1 MTNNSNEEVR
11 DILALQERIGRK
23 LDELQF
29 VDQEAQGEIIH
40 HLAEVAVLGRKLADN
55 SLKQF
60 LSLPPDQKEKLA
72 DLVVDI
78 QTDLDEIKEAI
89 SDMEASLLK
98 LVNFLNP

>member
-1 MTNNSNEEVR
+1 MTNTFNEEVQDIR
-11 DILALQERIGRK
+11 DLQKRISHK
-23 LDELQF
+23 LDQLQF
-29 VDQEAQGEIIH
+29 VDQEAGGEIIH
-40 HLAEVAVLGRKLADN
+40 HLAEVAVLGRKLADK

-60 LSLPPDQKEKLA
+60 LSLPPDQREKFA
-72 DLVVDI
+72 DLIVDI

>member
-89 SDMEASLLK
+89 SDLEASLLK